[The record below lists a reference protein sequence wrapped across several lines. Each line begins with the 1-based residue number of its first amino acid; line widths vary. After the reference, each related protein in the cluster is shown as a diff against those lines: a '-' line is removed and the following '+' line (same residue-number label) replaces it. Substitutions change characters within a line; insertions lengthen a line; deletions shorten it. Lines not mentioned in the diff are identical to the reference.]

1 MYIFRKVKKT
11 IIIKLCHDFFD
22 NDKRY
27 TFTFQMEHNDDILK
41 LKDMIQIESTKQLE
55 MKEEHSKILLELKEN
70 NRSQIQEVGLS
81 NIDSFDY
88 IVLVIIL

>member
-1 MYIFRKVKKT
+1 MG
-11 IIIKLCHDFFD
+11 
-22 NDKRY
+22 
-27 TFTFQMEHNDDILK
+27 HNDDILK

-88 IVLVIIL
+88 IVLMIIL

>member
-1 MYIFRKVKKT
+1 
-11 IIIKLCHDFFD
+11 
-22 NDKRY
+22 
-27 TFTFQMEHNDDILK
+27 MEHNDDILK

-70 NRSQIQEVGLS
+70 YRSQIQEVGLS
-81 NIDSFDY
+81 NIDRFDY